1 MLEVIT
7 IILIIAL
14 AGLAFN
20 LQTAASVK
28 MQRGGSHRRQAE
40 STMQLSSEQS
50 TIDLIGEKTYKE
62 MTERIDEILQKH
74 SHQQCMTLNLTC
86 GPDTKEGAAEL
97 HSLLP
102 GTELQLNQCTEGGV
116 DWIDVYA
123 AGARI
128 GRLALLEASSVRE
141 ISKTNYI
148 RGAYVAEQNCYG
160 IENSHRMALIVFY
173 ESKSLTRSTIG
184 ELFSRRRPSSLA
196 NPGKTGICEN

>member
-28 MQRGGSHRRQAE
+28 MRRTDSRRRKAE
-40 STMQLSSEQS
+40 SVMHAAGEQR

-62 MTERIDEILQKH
+62 MTERIDDILQKH

-102 GTELQLNQCTEGGV
+102 GTQLQLNQCTEGGV

-141 ISKTNYI
+141 ISKANYI

-160 IENSHRMALIVFY
+160 IEDSHRMALIIFY
-173 ESKSLTRSTIG
+173 ESKSLTRQSVS
-184 ELFSRRRPSSLA
+184 EFFFQRKPSSPV
-196 NPGKTGICEN
+196 NPGKAEICEN